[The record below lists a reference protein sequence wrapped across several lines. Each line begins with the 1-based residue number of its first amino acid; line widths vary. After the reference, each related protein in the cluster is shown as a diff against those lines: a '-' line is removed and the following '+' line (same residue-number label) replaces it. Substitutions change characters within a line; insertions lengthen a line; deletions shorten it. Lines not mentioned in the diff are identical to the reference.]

1 MDQKTPEGDPMASS
15 EPPAESPPSMPAET
29 PPAIP
34 AEAVPAPATAAPPPV
49 GWNAAIPARAP
60 GGSVTG
66 LAKIAAGI
74 LIVVGLFITL
84 AGLVLVGGGALIGSA
99 GQSDFPGL
107 AGPLGALAAGFLAGI
122 GAVVIVLGVVG
133 FLAGIGSWRGS
144 GAGRVVGI
152 IYGVLGALSGVS
164 GLSSSDSGGSLGS
177 VIVLVLFGYVAVVL
191 LFRWKAPAT
200 A

>member
-15 EPPAESPPSMPAET
+15 ETPAESPPSMPAEA
-29 PPAIP
+29 PPAMP
-34 AEAVPAPATAAPPPV
+34 AEAVPPPATAAPPPV
-49 GWNAAIPARAP
+49 GWNAAVPARAS

-74 LIVVGLFITL
+74 LIVVGLLI
-84 AGLVLVGGGALIGSA
+84 VGGGALLGTY
-99 GQSDFPGL
+99 GQSDLPGL
-107 AGPLGALAAGFLAGI
+107 AGPFGALFAGI
-122 GAVVIVLGVVG
+122 GVVVVVLGVIEV
-133 FLAGIGSWRGS
+133 LAGIGSWRGS

-152 IYGVLGALSGVS
+152 IYGVLGALGGVS
-164 GLSSSDSGGSLGS
+164 GLSSGDSGGSLGS
-177 VIVLVLFGYVAVVL
+177 LITLVLFGYVAVVL